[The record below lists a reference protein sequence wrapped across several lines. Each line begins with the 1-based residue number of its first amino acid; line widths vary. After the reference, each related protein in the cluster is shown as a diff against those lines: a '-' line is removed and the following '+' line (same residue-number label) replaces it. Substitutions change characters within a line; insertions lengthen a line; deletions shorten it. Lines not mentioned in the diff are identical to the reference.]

1 MHLLM
6 LIPTI
11 TPATNTNMRLFTM
24 AASITPLLLLT
35 LSFEANAR
43 PYDSYARVTQV
54 TPIYETYAVREPY
67 QECHLEK
74 QIVEPHIAEPRKR
87 HHRNT
92 STTPTIVG
100 ALIGGAIGNE
110 LGHNKSNKRV
120 GAVAGAILGGSI
132 ANDLTRQSRSH
143 HPRHHPRHRHNS
155 YATTEKV
162 CTTHYNVRHEKQVTA
177 YDVNYK
183 YQGQTYSTV
192 MNTHPGR
199 KIRVTVDVKPIGY

>member
-1 MHLLM
+1 MHSSIRM
-6 LIPTI
+6 
-11 TPATNTNMRLFTM
+11 PATTQAPNTNIRLFSM

-35 LSFEANAR
+35 LSFGAQAR

-54 TPIYETYAVREPY
+54 TPIYDTYTVREPY

-74 QIVEPHIAEPRKR
+74 RIVEPRKH

-132 ANDLTRQSRSH
+132 ANDLTRQSRNH
-143 HPRHHPRHRHNS
+143 HPRHHHNS
-155 YATTEKV
+155 YATTERV
-162 CTTHYNVRHEKQVTA
+162 CTTHYHVSHEKQVTA

-199 KIRVTVDVKPIGY
+199 KIRVAVDVKPIGY